1 MPSTQGCPSSQK
13 RTALLVLT
21 AAYDP
26 GGKAQPD
33 PRALAQRRRES
44 DEPLPRRRLPGL
56 GRIEAVGSA
65 VTLRV
70 DVDRHR
76 LSVWVFR
83 RDKRWYIDGIFLSS
97 RHSFELRILLDC
109 QRAMINIALNNSG
122 AI

>member
-1 MPSTQGCPSSQK
+1 MPSRRGYPSSQK
-13 RTALLVLT
+13 RRALLVLT

-44 DEPLPRRRLPGL
+44 DEPLPRPLPGL

-65 VTLRV
+65 VTLHV

-83 RDKRWYIDGIFLSS
+83 RDKRRYIDGIFLSS